1 MLKQVLILGFIGV
14 IGCSPAVAETVTAK
28 ITDHY
33 KTVISQS
40 PYNVEVCRDVSVSGD
55 KSGDMLKGAIIGGII
70 GNNVGN
76 IDNGGALGAVVGGM
90 LGHNN
95 SKATGGVRTVCKQ
108 ETRYTEERRTIYS
121 HSTVTFTHDGK
132 SYTLRFQK

>member
-33 KTVISQS
+33 KTVIKQS

-76 IDNGGALGAVVGGM
+76 IDNGGALGAVLGGM
-90 LGHNN
+90 LGHSN
-95 SKATGGVRTVCKQ
+95 SNATGGTKRVCRLKQDTMKHRKKFTV
-108 ETRYTEERRTIYS
+108 IA
-121 HSTVTFTHDGK
+121 
-132 SYTLRFQK
+132 L

>member
-1 MLKQVLILGFIGV
+1 MLKQLLIVGFIGV

-33 KTVISQS
+33 KTVVSQS
-40 PYNVEVCRDVSVSGD
+40 PYNIEVCRDVSVSGD

-76 IDNGGALGAVVGGM
+76 IDNGGALGAVLGGM
-90 LGHNN
+90 LGHSN
-95 SKATGGVRTVCKQ
+95 SNATGGTKRVCSV
-108 ETRYTEERRTIYS
+108 ETRYNETQKEVYS
-121 HSTVTFTHDGK
+121 HSIMTFHSNGK
-132 SYTLRFQK
+132 HHRIRFHK

>member
-1 MLKQVLILGFIGV
+1 M
-14 IGCSPAVAETVTAK
+14 
-28 ITDHY
+28 
-33 KTVISQS
+33 
-40 PYNVEVCRDVSVSGD
+40 
-55 KSGDMLKGAIIGGII
+55 
-70 GNNVGN
+70 
-76 IDNGGALGAVVGGM
+76 GAVVGGM

-95 SKATGGVRTVCKQ
+95 SNATGGVRTVCKQ